1 MTLLFTLTLTVLLQ
15 WNTRLFFFF
24 FTAALFTSLTPNALF
39 TIWCSGQTALFL
51 SLLAKAALA
60 YHSATKPAPF
70 CKLFAGLY
78 NTNKSP
84 TSLRFS
90 SCLTLATLSSPQSF
104 LLPQTLWKIWQGPSS
119 LSCSIRLQWVPGYSF
134 LRRNDK
140 ADKLARQGAL
150 LVPCVITCSLSPV
163 ISRIHPRL
171 FADWRHTVSSEFF
184 DTHVLSIST
193 EEFVLLC
200 HARCVLSRL
209 RCKGHSLL
217 LSSYQFK
224 SGRIANFSCSACG
237 NSSQD
242 TSHLILHCSATDSLH
257 CSLLGDLWYKPL
269 RVAWLLRLHGLP
281 PCPHTSEGIR

>member
-1 MTLLFTLTLTVLLQ
+1 MLWTDGSVPFPFGKGGSGVPFCNKACAILQ
-15 WNTRLFFFF
+15 
-24 FTAALFTSLTPNALF
+24 ALCWSLQHQQISHF
-39 TIWCSGQTALFL
+39 S
-51 SLLAKAALA
+51 SLLLL
-60 YHSATKPAPF
+60 SD
-70 CKLFAGLY
+70 
-78 NTNKSP
+78 SR
-84 TSLRFS
+84 SV
-90 SCLTLATLSSPQSF
+90 LATLSSPQSF

-119 LSCSIRLQWVPGYSF
+119 LSFCSIRLQSVPGYSF
-134 LRRNDK
+134 LPRNDK

-150 LVPCVITCSLSPV
+150 LVPRVITCSLSPV

-200 HARCVLSRL
+200 HARCVFSRL
-209 RCKGHSLL
+209 RCNGHSLL

-281 PCPHTSEGIR
+281 PCPYTSEGIR